1 MATHTPM
8 TGQVVRNNGATIL
21 NAGNHDGTNITNELT
36 LSNNAANKY
45 QYGSK
50 VPLSTGTAG
59 SSGNVG
65 TIAPFSG
72 DDFASKPQGFLLRG
86 YTDGQNIMGTADS
99 GISAAS
105 DVGLR
110 RPINRFYG
118 YQRLH
123 ITSWDYVT
131 GAATT
136 GAGAGVTVL
145 ASGLDGVTGQLADN
159 AANPTNAVPGE
170 LVYRD
175 GSANPIQDEYKARES
190 N

>member
-1 MATHTPM
+1 MATTQPIS
-8 TGQVVRNNGATIL
+8 GQPVRNNGATIL
-21 NAGNHDGTNITNELT
+21 NAGNHDGVNITNS
-36 LSNNAANKY
+36 LSLSDNAANKY

-50 VPLSTGTAG
+50 VPLSTGEAG

-65 TIAPFSG
+65 TIVPFAG
-72 DDFASKPQGFLLRG
+72 DDFASKPEGFLLRG
-86 YTDGQNIMGTADS
+86 YTSGQNIMGDADG

-110 RPINRFYG
+110 RPVHRFYG
-118 YQRLH
+118 YQRLN

-131 GAATT
+131 GAATV
-136 GAGAGVTVL
+136 GGNAGVTVL
-145 ASGLDGVTGQLADN
+145 ASGLDGVTGQLADD

-170 LVYRD
+170 FVYRD